1 MSFIDSEH
9 TETCVTDARWED
21 LETVLYRGV

>member
-9 TETCVTDARWED
+9 TETCVTDASFED
-21 LETVLYRGV
+21 LETVLKRAL